1 MASFNKVMLLGNLT
15 ADPEVK
21 QLQSGMS
28 VGDLRLAVSESYK
41 NKQGEQVETVLYVD
55 VVVWGRQAET
65 CQQYLSKGSSVFV
78 EGRLQLD
85 QWEKDGQKRSK
96 IRVRAMQVQ
105 FMPGKRDDERSGE
118 RSSGS
123 SDFGGGNQPL
133 EEEPPF

>member
-41 NKQGEQVETVLYVD
+41 NKQGDNVETVLYVD

-105 FMPGKRDDERSGE
+105 FMPGKRDDEGSGG
-118 RSSGS
+118 R
-123 SDFGGGNQPL
+123 DFGGSNQPL
-133 EEEPPF
+133 EEEVPF